1 MAKQYSYKLLTDENF
16 ICDEAPITATI
27 VKAQFKDSL
36 CSILHPIMKIFSR
49 QERLLIGY
57 YKVLHM

>member
-1 MAKQYSYKLLTDENF
+1 MAEQYSYKHLTDANF
-16 ICDEAPITATI
+16 ICDEAPITATM

-49 QERLLIGY
+49 QEKFLIGY
-57 YKVLHM
+57 YTFLHM